1 MQLNDLLKDK
11 NLRITK
17 QRRLI
22 LDYIDK
28 KNEPVS
34 SQEIYDDLK
43 KEMAI
48 DLSTVYRN
56 LNILEENNLLLKTS
70 DLDGISYY
78 QLKKDDH
85 KHFITCS
92 HCHKKYIIKSCP
104 VHDLEKE
111 VAAETSERYYDINT
125 PDIIKNRD
133 FTLRFVVKELIF
145 YRQV

>member
-1 MQLNDLLKDK
+1 MQLNDLLKNK

-17 QRRLI
+17 QRKLI

-34 SQEIYDDLK
+34 SQEIYDDLQ
-43 KEMAI
+43 EVIPI

-56 LNILEENNLLLKTS
+56 LNILEENGLLLKTS

-92 HCHKKYIIKSCP
+92 HCHKKYIIMSCP
-104 VHDLEKE
+104 VHEIEKE
-111 VAAETSERYYDINT
+111 VMAETGFIINGHNFEFYGIC
-125 PDIIKNRD
+125 PACQ
-133 FTLRFVVKELIF
+133 KEMNLA
-145 YRQV
+145 

>member
-1 MQLNDLLKDK
+1 MKLNDLLKNK

-34 SQEIYDDLK
+34 GQEIYDDLQ

-56 LNILEENNLLLKTS
+56 LNILEENDLLLKTS
-70 DLDGISYY
+70 DIDGISYY
-78 QLKKDDH
+78 QINKDDH

-92 HCHKKYIIKSCP
+92 RCHKKFLIKSCP

-111 VAAETSERYYDINT
+111 VMAETGFIINGHNFEFYGIC
-125 PDIIKNRD
+125 PDCQKDLENA
-133 FTLRFVVKELIF
+133 
-145 YRQV
+145 